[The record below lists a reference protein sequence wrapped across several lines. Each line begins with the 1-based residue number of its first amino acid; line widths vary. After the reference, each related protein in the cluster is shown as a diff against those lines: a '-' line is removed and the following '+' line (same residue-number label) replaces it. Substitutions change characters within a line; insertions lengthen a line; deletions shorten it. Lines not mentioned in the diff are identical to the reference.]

1 MASPKTVTSHQ
12 RPLEFHE
19 LANTS
24 LKPHFL
30 CAAYIT
36 DRGLK
41 YAFDHFSRY
50 FLIPEPGMF
59 LGFPDACS
67 FSASLL
73 SFSHLECPTHQ
84 GCPTTHP

>member
-24 LKPHFL
+24 LKAHFL

-36 DRGLK
+36 DV
-41 YAFDHFSRY
+41 SN
-50 FLIPEPGMF
+50 M
-59 LGFPDACS
+59 
-67 FSASLL
+67 LL
-73 SFSHLECPTHQ
+73 TILVAIS
-84 GCPTTHP
+84 